1 MAKGGGYLMKKVIV
15 IAGAAGTL
23 LIIGI
28 VMVLMRTVFAQVQVV
43 TVPLRSTVQLTIYS
57 DKDLTFT
64 KEQRKI
70 TLRKGTNVIQFS
82 WEGTLIDPTSIQIKA
97 MEHPQNIDIKEAI
110 FPPNLDKAI
119 LWEVDSSDAVEETF
133 EVSYFISGLTWT
145 ADYTGIV
152 KKDGSSMS
160 LTGAVIINNNS
171 GESFDDAQ
179 TRLVVGEIYLVEGI
193 SELAEIDRF
202 ERARAMEQYAA
213 EPKISESTRPASE
226 YYMYTLQGVNTIG
239 DKWQRRLNY
248 FSVADI
254 PLNVVYRLEPGASQA
269 VRLYQFANDTQHN
282 LGKQPL
288 PAGAIRIFMQDEAGD
303 MSFVGQDKIDF
314 VPVGKEIKLN
324 LGPDLE
330 VEVEKKLMD
339 YARINLEFN
348 EDNELAFFDTEEEF
362 KLEPRNYKDTQIKLE
377 LLEHIAGQWELLS
390 SSYDYEKKDVN
401 TIQFTIDLAAGS
413 KQTITYR
420 VRHLGR

>member
-1 MAKGGGYLMKKVIV
+1 MKKIIV
-15 IAGAAGTL
+15 ITGITVTL
-23 LIIGI
+23 LTVGI
-28 VMVLMRTVFAQVQVV
+28 LVILMRTVFAQVQVV

-97 MEHPQNIDIKEAI
+97 MEHPQNVNIKEAI
-110 FPPNLDKAI
+110 FPPNLNNAI
-119 LWEVDSSDAVEETF
+119 LWEVDSTDAIEETF

-152 KKDGSSMS
+152 KKDGSSMN

-193 SELAEIDRF
+193 AELAGIDRF
-202 ERARAMEQYAA
+202 ERARAAGQPAGA
-213 EPKISESTRPASE
+213 PKISESVRPTSE
-226 YYMYTLQGVNTIG
+226 YYMYTLQGTNTIG
-239 DKWQRRLNY
+239 NKWQRRLNY
-248 FSVADI
+248 FSVDNI
-254 PLNVVYRLEPGASQA
+254 PLNVVYRVEPGASQA
-269 VRLYQFANDTQHN
+269 VRLYQFANDTSHN

-303 MSFVGQDKIDF
+303 MSIVGQDNIDF

-330 VEVEKKLMD
+330 VEIEKKLMD
-339 YARINLEFN
+339 YTRINLEFN
-348 EDNELAFFDTEEEF
+348 EDNELAFFDTEDEF
-362 KLEPRNYKDTQIKLE
+362 KLEPRNYKDTPIKLE
-377 LLEHIAGQWELLS
+377 ILESIAGQWELLS
-390 SSYDYEKKDVN
+390 ASHNYEKKDVH
-401 TIQFTIDLAAGS
+401 TIQFTIDLATGS
-413 KQTITYR
+413 KQTVTYR

>member
-1 MAKGGGYLMKKVIV
+1 
-15 IAGAAGTL
+15 
-23 LIIGI
+23 
-28 VMVLMRTVFAQVQVV
+28 
-43 TVPLRSTVQLTIYS
+43 
-57 DKDLTFT
+57 
-64 KEQRKI
+64 
-70 TLRKGTNVIQFS
+70 
-82 WEGTLIDPTSIQIKA
+82 
-97 MEHPQNIDIKEAI
+97 
-110 FPPNLDKAI
+110 
-119 LWEVDSSDAVEETF
+119 
-133 EVSYFISGLTWT
+133 
-145 ADYTGIV
+145 
-152 KKDGSSMS
+152 
-160 LTGAVIINNNS
+160 
-171 GESFDDAQ
+171 
-179 TRLVVGEIYLVEGI
+179 
-193 SELAEIDRF
+193 
-202 ERARAMEQYAA
+202 
-213 EPKISESTRPASE
+213 
-226 YYMYTLQGVNTIG
+226 
-239 DKWQRRLNY
+239 
-248 FSVADI
+248 
-254 PLNVVYRLEPGASQA
+254 
-269 VRLYQFANDTQHN
+269 
-282 LGKQPL
+282 
-288 PAGAIRIFMQDEAGD
+288 MQDEAGD